1 MSSTATQQR
10 THKFMELAQP
20 ELETLNEL
28 IRTNLYSDVV
38 LIRQIAEYIISSG
51 GKRLRPVMHM
61 LVTRALGNQSQ
72 HCHTLAAVIEFIHTS
87 TLLHDD
93 VVDESTMRRG
103 RDTANAV
110 FGNAASVLVG
120 DFLYS
125 RSFQMMVSIGSM
137 RVQEILASA
146 TNVISEGEVLQLL
159 NAHDPDVTVE
169 RYMQVIRYKTA
180 QLFEASTQLAAV
192 ISNASPEIEAAC
204 ATYGQAVGT
213 AFQIIDDI
221 LDYEGTSEEMGK
233 NVGDDLREGKPT
245 LPLIIAMQ
253 KGTDEQ
259 RELVRNAIIHG
270 DADQLNQII
279 VAVHETG
286 GIEASLKKAA
296 EEIER
301 GCQALSILPDNEY
314 KRALIDFAY
323 ESVKRKV

>member
-1 MSSTATQQR
+1 MTSAKKQ
-10 THKFMELAQP
+10 FMALAQP
-20 ELETLNEL
+20 ELEGLNQL
-28 IRTNLYSDVV
+28 IREHLHSDVV

-61 LVTRALGNQSQ
+61 LIARALGNQSE
-72 HCHTLAAVIEFIHTS
+72 TRFLLAAVIEFIHTS

-93 VVDESTMRRG
+93 VVDESTLRRG

-125 RSFQMMVSIGSM
+125 RSFQMMVAVGSM
-137 RVQEILASA
+137 RVQQILADA
-146 TNVISEGEVLQLL
+146 TNVISEGEVLQLM
-159 NAHDPDVTVE
+159 NAHNPDVSIDD
-169 RYMQVIRYKTA
+169 YMQVIRYKTA

-192 ISNASPEIEAAC
+192 ISDASPEIEAAC

-221 LDYEGTSEEMGK
+221 LDYEGSTAEMGK

-245 LPLIIAMQ
+245 LPLIVAMQ
-253 KGTDEQ
+253 KGSAEQ

-270 DADQLNQII
+270 DTEHLQDI
-279 VAVHETG
+279 VNAVHATG
-286 GIEASLKKAA
+286 GIEISREVAIKEAK
-296 EEIER
+296 R
-301 GCQALSILPDNEY
+301 GCEALQILPSGEYKQALIEF
-314 KRALIDFAY
+314 ALQ
-323 ESVKRKV
+323 SVDRRV

>member
-1 MSSTATQQR
+1 MSSTATSNASNN
-10 THKFMELAQP
+10 FMALAKPELAA
-20 ELETLNEL
+20 LDGL
-28 IRTNLYSDVV
+28 IRSNLYSDVV

-61 LVTRALGNQSQ
+61 LMTRALGNQNE
-72 HCHTLAAVIEFIHTS
+72 HRHTLAAVIEFIHTS

-93 VVDESTMRRG
+93 VVDESSMRRG

-125 RSFQMMVSIGSM
+125 RAFQMMVSVGNM
-137 RVQEILASA
+137 RIQEILANA
-146 TNVISEGEVLQLL
+146 TNVLSEGEVLQLL
-159 NAHDPDVTVE
+159 NAHDPDVTIE

-192 ISNASPEIEAAC
+192 ISNASPEIETAC

-221 LDYEGTSEEMGK
+221 LDYEGISAEMGK

-245 LPLIIAMQ
+245 LPLIVAIQ
-253 KGTDEQ
+253 KGSETQ
-259 RELVRNAIIHG
+259 RKLVRNAIIQG
-270 DADQLNQII
+270 DADQIEQII
-279 VAVHETG
+279 AAVHDTG
-286 GIEASLKKAA
+286 GIKASIQKAT

-301 GCQALSILPDNEY
+301 GCNALAVLPDNEY
-314 KRALIDFAY
+314 KQALIDFAF
-323 ESVKRKV
+323 ESVQRKI

>member
-1 MSSTATQQR
+1 MSSTATPQSVAR
-10 THKFMELAQP
+10 FMELAKP
-20 ELETLNEL
+20 ELGALNEL
-28 IRTNLYSDVV
+28 IRNNLHSDVV

-61 LVTRALGNQSQ
+61 LMTRALGCQSEDR
-72 HCHTLAAVIEFIHTS
+72 HTLAAVIEFIHTS

-125 RSFQMMVSIGSM
+125 RSFQMMVSVGSM
-137 RVQEILASA
+137 RVQEILANA

-159 NAHDPDVTVE
+159 NAHDPDVDTE

-180 QLFEASTQLAAV
+180 QLFEASTQLSAV
-192 ISNASPEIEAAC
+192 IANASPEIEAAC

-221 LDYEGTSEEMGK
+221 LDYEGSSAEMGK

-259 RELVRNAIIHG
+259 KELVRNAIIHG
-270 DADQLNQII
+270 DASQLEQII
-279 VAVHETG
+279 TAVHVTG
-286 GIEASLKKAA
+286 GIDISIKKAR
-296 EEIER
+296 EEVER
-301 GCQALSILPDNEY
+301 GCNALAILPDNEY
-314 KRALIDFAY
+314 KQALIDFAF
-323 ESVKRKV
+323 ESVKRRV

>member
-1 MSSTATQQR
+1 MSSSTTSSAHQFTS
-10 THKFMELAQP
+10 LAQP
-20 ELETLNEL
+20 ELRALDEL
-28 IRTNLYSDVV
+28 IRKNLHSDVV

-61 LVTRALGNQSQ
+61 LMARALGYTG
-72 HCHTLAAVIEFIHTS
+72 HDHYTLAAVIEFIHTS

-93 VVDESTMRRG
+93 VVDESTLRRG

-125 RSFQMMVSIGSM
+125 RSFQMMVSVGSM
-137 RVQEILASA
+137 RVQEILATA

-159 NAHDPDVTVE
+159 NAHDPDVTID

-180 QLFEASTQLAAV
+180 QLFEASTQLSAV
-192 ISNASPEIEAAC
+192 IANASPEIEQAC
-204 ATYGQAVGT
+204 AIYGQAVGT
-213 AFQIIDDI
+213 AFQIIDDV
-221 LDYEGTSEEMGK
+221 LDYEGTSDEMGK

-253 KGTDEQ
+253 KGTHEQ
-259 RELVRNAIIHG
+259 RELVRNAIING
-270 DADQLNQII
+270 EVDRLPEIME
-279 VAVHETG
+279 AVRATN
-286 GIEASLKKAA
+286 GITISLEKAKD
-296 EEIER
+296 EIER
-301 GCQALSILPDNEY
+301 GCKALAILPENEY
-314 KRALIDFAY
+314 KHALIAFAF

>member
-1 MSSTATQQR
+1 MA
-10 THKFMELAQP
+10 LAQP
-20 ELETLNEL
+20 ELQALNEL

-61 LVTRALGNQSQ
+61 LMTRALGNQSQ
-72 HCHTLAAVIEFIHTS
+72 HRHTLAAVIEFIHTS

-125 RSFQMMVSIGSM
+125 RSFQMMVSVGSM
-137 RVQEILASA
+137 RVQEILANA

-159 NAHDPDVTVE
+159 NAHDPDVTIG
-169 RYMQVIRYKTA
+169 RYMQVIQYKTA
-180 QLFEASTQLAAV
+180 QLFEASSQLAAV
-192 ISNASPEIEAAC
+192 ISNAPPEIEAAC
-204 ATYGQAVGT
+204 ATYGQAIGT
-213 AFQIIDDI
+213 AFQIIDDL
-221 LDYEGTSEEMGK
+221 LDYEGSSAEMGK

-245 LPLIIAMQ
+245 LPLIVAMQ

-279 VAVHETG
+279 AAVHETG
-286 GIEASLKKAA
+286 GIETSIKKAT

-314 KRALIDFAY
+314 KQALIDFAF
-323 ESVKRKV
+323 ESIKRKV